1 MWEARNRRSSDRR
14 LEARLRS
21 ARPEADEAFVR
32 TIAGAV
38 EPRRAPR
45 AWSRVAFAGAFTTLL
60 VGMFASFGGISYAAS
75 GATSAVHTLTKIAKA
90 EKVVVHHSAAANQY
104 GAPGGDQNNQ
114 APASQNQAPASQNQA
129 PASQTQGAEA
139 AQGVQAAQ
147 SGTLPFTGISLLATM
162 LLGLAMVVTGLAL
175 RRRERDK
182 AKARS

>member
-104 GAPGGDQNNQ
+104 APPGGDEN
-114 APASQNQAPASQNQA
+114 NQA

>member
-1 MWEARNRRSSDRR
+1 MWEARKRGNSDRR

-21 ARPEADEAFVR
+21 ARPEADEALVR
-32 TIAGAV
+32 TITGAV
-38 EPRRAPR
+38 EPRRQPR

-104 GAPGGDQNNQ
+104 EPPREDQ
-114 APASQNQAPASQNQA
+114 APASE
-129 PASQTQGAEA
+129 T
-139 AQGVQAAQ
+139 QGVQAAQ
-147 SGTLPFTGISLLATM
+147 GVEAAQAGTLPFTGISLLATM
-162 LLGLAMVVTGLAL
+162 LVGLAMVATGLAL
-175 RRRERDK
+175 RRREHRK

>member
-21 ARPEADEAFVR
+21 ARPEADEALVR

-38 EPRRAPR
+38 EPRRPQR

-75 GATSAVHTLTKIAKA
+75 GATSAVQTLTKIAKA

-104 GAPGGDQNNQ
+104 EPPGNDNQ
-114 APASQNQAPASQNQA
+114 APASQV
-129 PASQTQGAEA
+129 QGTAG
-139 AQGVQAAQ
+139 AQGVAAAQ
-147 SGTLPFTGISLLATM
+147 SGTLPFTGMSLLATM

-182 AKARS
+182 AKIRP